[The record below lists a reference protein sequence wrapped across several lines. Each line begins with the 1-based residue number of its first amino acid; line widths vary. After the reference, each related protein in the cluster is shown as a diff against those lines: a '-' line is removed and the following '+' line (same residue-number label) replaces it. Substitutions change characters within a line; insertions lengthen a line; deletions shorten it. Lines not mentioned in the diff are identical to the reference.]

1 MQSKT
6 LADIL
11 FMQGFMQY
19 QASQFESA
27 LIFWKQALT
36 IYQKLEDRHREG
48 VVWGILGIVYK
59 ELGNYV
65 EAIKCYEQDLA
76 IALELKDRRGE
87 GQALGNLGN
96 VSEALGN
103 YIQAID
109 YQQQSLAIAR
119 KLKDRYW
126 EGQALGNLGN
136 AYLALGEY
144 IKAIDYQQESLTIR
158 RKIKDRHGEGQAL
171 GNLGNAYLVLGE
183 YIKAIECY
191 KQCWVIAREFQDRLG
206 EEQALGNL
214 GNAYLPLKEYAKAI
228 NCYERSLAIA
238 YEIGDCLGQEQAL
251 GNLGSVYLALEECT
265 KAIEYHKRSLA
276 IARQIGDPQ
285 GEGRSLGNLGNVY
298 LSQGD
303 CTLAINYY
311 QKTLEIAREI
321 QDSLG
326 EAQSLNNL
334 GYTFWQSGNF
344 MNAEKTLLAGIEVWE
359 SIRAR
364 LGSNDAY
371 KVSIF
376 EEQSRTYN
384 HLQKVLILQN
394 KIAPALEVAERG
406 RARAFVELLS
416 RRLSAATATHLNLE
430 LPTLH
435 KIKQITKAQNAT
447 FVEYSIIYKEF
458 QVQGQENS
466 QESELFIW
474 VIQPTGKVYFRQ
486 VDLKPLWQL
495 HKKSLAELVI
505 SSRQFIG
512 ARGRDAVVV
521 SDPEFQQSEKE
532 FLRKLYD
539 LLILPIEDFL
549 PTDANAHVTFIPQG
563 ALFLLP
569 FPALQDTEGKYL
581 IEKHTLLTAPSIQ
594 VLDLTRHQQQR
605 AKELESEALIVGN
618 PTMPKITSEIGQPPR
633 HLRPLPGSQHE
644 AIEIARLLKTQVL
657 TGDKATKNTIL
668 QKMPKA
674 RIIHLA
680 THGLLDDFKGKGV
693 PGAIALAPCGEDDGI
708 LTPEEILGLELNAE
722 LLVLSACDTGRGR
735 VTGDG
740 VVGLSRSFISA
751 GVSSIVVSLWAVPD
765 IPTAF
770 LMTAFY
776 QNLKNNLDKAQALR
790 QAMLMTMK
798 QNPNPRS
805 WAAFTLIGEAEWASK
820 PVDADSPS

>member
-48 VVWGILGIVYK
+48 VVWGNLGIVYK

-486 VDLKPLWQL
+486 VYLKPLWQL

-805 WAAFTLIGEAEWASK
+805 WAAFKLIGEAEWASK
-820 PVDADSPS
+820 SVDADSPS